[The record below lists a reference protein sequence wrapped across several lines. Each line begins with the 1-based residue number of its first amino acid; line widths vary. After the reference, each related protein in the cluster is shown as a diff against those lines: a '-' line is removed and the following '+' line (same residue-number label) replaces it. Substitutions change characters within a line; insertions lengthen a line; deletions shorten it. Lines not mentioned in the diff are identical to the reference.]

1 LSAAE
6 DWDERVTTA
15 RVLWLLIA
23 LAACAPAVQP
33 EAVQA
38 LHLTFSADAWGG
50 LPFTAEAR
58 QRALVQA
65 VLDRRVERLE
75 QAVATTVEVQPVGV
89 AISVQ
94 RFTAFFEV
102 DARGGLPIVS
112 SGYQLEL
119 QLAQNA
125 PTVHARLTNRATG
138 ITRGLRLDP
147 ARLALR
153 QGENP

>member
-1 LSAAE
+1 
-6 DWDERVTTA
+6 
-15 RVLWLLIA
+15 
-23 LAACAPAVQP
+23 
-33 EAVQA
+33 
-38 LHLTFSADAWGG
+38 
-50 LPFTAEAR
+50 
-58 QRALVQA
+58 VQA